1 MISSLCT
8 DPVGAGA
15 AFLIGVFGSAHC
27 LVMCGGITAAFSL
40 NLPPEQQRGWPFWKL
55 IGAASVG
62 RVMTYTTLGVTFGA
76 LGGWLADSHTIMTT
90 VLRLL
95 AGGLL
100 IMMGLWI
107 SQVWR
112 GLSRL
117 ESIGHRFVTP
127 WVSRIQSGLRPNT
140 GGRAFR
146 YGLTWGLLPCGLVY
160 SALLW
165 SASAAHAGQAGLQM
179 GLFGLG
185 TLPAILGAGYL
196 ASHLVMALKTAKL
209 HRISG
214 ALMVLYGI
222 WTLVPVLAMI

>member
-15 AFLIGVFGSAHC
+15 AFLIGLFGSAHC

-40 NLPPEQQRGWPFWKL
+40 SLPPEQQRGWPFWRL
-55 IGAASVG
+55 IGVASLG
-62 RVMTYTTLGVTFGA
+62 RVMTYITLGVLFGA
-76 LGGWLADSHTIMTT
+76 LGGWLADSHALMTT

-100 IMMGLWI
+100 ILMGLWI

-112 GLSRL
+112 GLSWL
-117 ESIGHRFVTP
+117 ESMGHRVVTP
-127 WVSRIQSGLRPNT
+127 WVSRVQAGLRPNT
-140 GGRAFR
+140 AGRAFR

-165 SASAAHAGQAGLQM
+165 SASTAHAGQAGLQM

-196 ASHLVMALKTAKL
+196 ASHLVMTLKTVKL

-214 ALMVLYGI
+214 ALMVLYGV
-222 WTLVPVLAMI
+222 WTLVPVLAMT